1 MIKMKPKKS
10 VRIMEMEAQMAFLET
25 FGLSIEDCEWE
36 DLMAEYKVDYQEY
49 REWYLTCCA

>member
-1 MIKMKPKKS
+1 MKPKKS